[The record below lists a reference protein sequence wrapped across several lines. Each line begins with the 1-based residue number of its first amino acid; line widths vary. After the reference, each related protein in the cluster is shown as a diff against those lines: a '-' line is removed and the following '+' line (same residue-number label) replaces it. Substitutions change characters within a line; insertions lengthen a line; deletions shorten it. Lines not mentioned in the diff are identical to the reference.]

1 MGLSDQKRIRFDIL
15 DLKVWISQA
24 EAVPFSLGQNAQ
36 ITQEVTSLVVQK
48 TIALWWTR
56 EQREEERII
65 VRPVAP
71 IK

>member
-1 MGLSDQKRIRFDIL
+1 MGLSDQKRIHFDIL

-24 EAVPFSLGQNAQ
+24 AAVPFFARPKCSDYTGSD
-36 ITQEVTSLVVQK
+36 VLVVQK
-48 TIALWWTR
+48 TIALWRTR
-56 EQREEERII
+56 EQRGEERII